1 MQPYGSYQ
9 MEISL
14 DYLRAFI
21 MVICLGTD
29 LETFFYQLQNDIKS
43 YQSTNEM
50 YQDAVLNGSYY

>member
-1 MQPYGSYQ
+1 MCKQKDHMQPYGSYQ

-50 YQDAVLNGSYY
+50 